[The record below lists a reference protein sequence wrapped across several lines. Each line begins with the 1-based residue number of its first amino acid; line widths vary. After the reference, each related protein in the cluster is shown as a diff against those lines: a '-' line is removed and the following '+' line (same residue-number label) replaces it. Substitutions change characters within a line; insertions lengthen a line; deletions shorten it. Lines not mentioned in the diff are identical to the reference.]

1 MPTRFGRRKL
11 APADQRM
18 LMALGHPVRAEA
30 LGILN
35 VRVASPAEIAR
46 TLGLDVSNV
55 AYHVRRLLEYEC
67 IELVET
73 RASRGATEHFYR
85 GVAHQYLDEGFWE
98 KLSGSVRNAISLTAL
113 RVAFSAIR
121 DAVTAGTFD
130 RRTDRHLSVVTYDLD
145 GKAWENLRPLPGDA
159 GPHDGDRGGG
169 GRATRRGQA
178 ARQMPARQPSCRSPS
193 SRRRARRGPGRPPE
207 PHFSSFERRRSLS
220 TRPPVCS
227 CGQ

>member
-1 MPTRFGRRKL
+1 
-11 APADQRM
+11 M

-85 GVAHQYLDEGFWE
+85 GIAHQYLDEGFWE
-98 KLSGSVRNAISLTAL
+98 KLSSNVRNAISLTAL

-145 GKAWENLRPLPGDA
+145 GKAWEEISGLYLETLDRTMEIAVEAAERLGEGKPRGKCLRA
-159 GPHDGDRGGG
+159 SFV
-169 GRATRRGQA
+169 QA
-178 ARQMPARQPSCRSPS
+178 AFESPPSTSRTGPS
-193 SRRRARRGPGRPPE
+193 A
-207 PHFSSFERRRSLS
+207 
-220 TRPPVCS
+220 
-227 CGQ
+227 